1 MYILYTHS
9 HMHVIDLFFKKRKKK
24 TSNHELTQDE
34 EPVELMR

>member
-9 HMHVIDLFFKKRKKK
+9 HMHVIDLFSKKKKKK
-24 TSNHELTQDE
+24 TNHELTQDE

>member
-1 MYILYTHS
+1 MYTYTH
-9 HMHVIDLFFKKRKKK
+9 MYVIDLFFKKTTTTT

>member
-9 HMHVIDLFFKKRKKK
+9 HMHVIDLFFKKK

>member
-9 HMHVIDLFFKKRKKK
+9 HMHVIDLFSKKKKK
-24 TSNHELTQDE
+24 TNHELTQDE

>member
-9 HMHVIDLFFKKRKKK
+9 HMHVIDLFFKKKKK